1 MLIPTDELTL
11 DDLPRAD
18 CSDRDLIRFA
28 QSLDGYAAV
37 GGDMADFNSY
47 VDALR
52 DRPRDDLALTDLRI
66 LLFATQRAHYFQG
79 GGWPDRPDPLM
90 GEMRHLTDLIR
101 TQLRTNME

>member
-1 MLIPTDELTL
+1 MLIPTHELTL
-11 DDLPRAD
+11 DDLPLAD

-28 QSLDGYAAV
+28 HSLDGYAAV
-37 GGDMADFNSY
+37 GGTMRDFSAH
-47 VDALR
+47 VEALR
-52 DRPRDDLALTDLRI
+52 DRSPDALTLDDLRL

-79 GGWPDRPDPLM
+79 GGWPGHPDPLM